1 VAPSL
6 AGFRLAGAG
15 DLVVRPE
22 GSRQLQRALL
32 IPLVVLAW
40 LGLLLIVAWLLGHV
54 TRALL
59 IVILAALIAFAL
71 TPLVNLLARWMPRVI
86 AVALSYTVGF
96 IVVFGLLGVVVA
108 TAGAQLISFGAQAP
122 AELRQ
127 AQGFQ
132 QVLFGVLKPLG
143 VTAAQLAQV
152 EAQAV
157 SQLQHLGTTAANSAL
172 GVVQMVL
179 GAVVD
184 GVLILILSVYLAASG
199 PRLVQWMHW
208 QAPTGQR
215 RRTTVLVG
223 IVNQVVGGY
232 IRGTLILATLIGVLV
247 GVGMAL
253 LHVRY
258 ALLLGILAFF
268 MEFVPVLG
276 VMVSGVVC
284 VVVALFTGWL
294 NAVFV
299 AIYFVVVHVI
309 EGDVV
314 GPRIMGKAVGI
325 HPGVAIVALV
335 AGSELFGIWGALFGA
350 PLAGLVQAI
359 VVAGIKEM
367 RLARAGDAT
376 QLAEVREAEEE
387 GKTMAEGRTNGP
399 TDGRLRTV
407 LTTVARARRHLRPAQ
422 RG

>member
-1 VAPSL
+1 
-6 AGFRLAGAG
+6 
-15 DLVVRPE
+15 
-22 GSRQLQRALL
+22 
-32 IPLVVLAW
+32 VVL
-40 LGLLLIVAWLLGHV
+40 
-54 TRALL
+54 
-59 IVILAALIAFAL
+59 
-71 TPLVNLLARWMPRVI
+71 
-86 AVALSYTVGF
+86 GF
-96 IVVFGLLGVVVA
+96 
-108 TAGAQLISFGAQAP
+108 
-122 AELRQ
+122 
-127 AQGFQ
+127 
-132 QVLFGVLKPLG
+132 LKPLG
-143 VTAAQLAQV
+143 VTAAQLTQV

-179 GAVVD
+179 GTIVD
-184 GVLILILSVYLAASG
+184 GVLILILSIYLAASG
-199 PRLVQWMHW
+199 PRLVQWLHR
-208 QAPTGQR
+208 QAPAGQR

-232 IRGTLILATLIGVLV
+232 VRGTLILATMIGVLV

-276 VMVSGVVC
+276 VMVSGAIC
-284 VVVALFTGWL
+284 VAVALLTGWL

-299 AIYFVVVHVI
+299 AIYFLVVHVI

-359 VVAGIKEM
+359 VVAGIKEV
-367 RLARAGDAT
+367 RLARAGDPTVSA
-376 QLAEVREAEEE
+376 QVREAEEE
-387 GKTMAEGRTNGP
+387 GKTLAKGRSDDA
-399 TDGRLRTV
+399 TDGRMRAVGATI
-407 LTTVARARRHLRPAQ
+407 ARAWRRLRPAEW
-422 RG
+422 G

>member
-1 VAPSL
+1 
-6 AGFRLAGAG
+6 
-15 DLVVRPE
+15 VVRPE

-86 AVALSYTVGF
+86 AVALSYMVGF

-172 GVVQMVL
+172 GVV
-179 GAVVD
+179 
-184 GVLILILSVYLAASG
+184 
-199 PRLVQWMHW
+199 
-208 QAPTGQR
+208 
-215 RRTTVLVG
+215 
-223 IVNQVVGGY
+223 
-232 IRGTLILATLIGVLV
+232 
-247 GVGMAL
+247 
-253 LHVRY
+253 
-258 ALLLGILAFF
+258 
-268 MEFVPVLG
+268 
-276 VMVSGVVC
+276 
-284 VVVALFTGWL
+284 
-294 NAVFV
+294 
-299 AIYFVVVHVI
+299 
-309 EGDVV
+309 
-314 GPRIMGKAVGI
+314 
-325 HPGVAIVALV
+325 
-335 AGSELFGIWGALFGA
+335 
-350 PLAGLVQAI
+350 
-359 VVAGIKEM
+359 
-367 RLARAGDAT
+367 
-376 QLAEVREAEEE
+376 
-387 GKTMAEGRTNGP
+387 
-399 TDGRLRTV
+399 
-407 LTTVARARRHLRPAQ
+407 
-422 RG
+422 

>member
-1 VAPSL
+1 MVTLNSSP
-6 AGFRLAGAG
+6 R
-15 DLVVRPE
+15 
-22 GSRQLQRALL
+22 LQRALL
-32 IPLVVLAW
+32 LPLVVLAW
-40 LGLLLIVAWLLGHV
+40 LALLVVVAWLVGHV
-54 TRALL
+54 ARAFL

-71 TPLVNLLARWMPRVI
+71 TPMVNLLARWMPRAI
-86 AVALSYTVGF
+86 ALALSYLMGF
-96 IVVFGLLGVVVA
+96 IVVFGLLGVVLA
-108 TAGAQLISFGAQAP
+108 TAGAQLVSFTGQAP

-127 AQGFQ
+127 AQGLQ
-132 QVLFGVLKPLG
+132 QVVLGFLKPLG
-143 VTAAQLAQV
+143 VTAPQLAQV
-152 EAQAV
+152 EAQAF

-179 GAVVD
+179 GAIVD
-184 GVLILILSVYLAASG
+184 GVLILILSIYLAASG
-199 PRLVQWMHW
+199 PRLIRWIHRQTP
-208 QAPTGQR
+208 AGQR

-232 IRGTLILATLIGVLV
+232 VRGTLILATLIGVLV
-247 GVGMAL
+247 GFGMAL

-284 VVVALFTGWL
+284 VAVALFTGWL
-294 NAVFV
+294 SAVFV

-359 VVAGIKEM
+359 VGAGIKEM
-367 RLARAGDAT
+367 RLARAGDPTVSA
-376 QLAEVREAEEE
+376 QVREAEEE
-387 GKTMAEGRTNGP
+387 GRTLAEGQDDGAA
-399 TDGRLRTV
+399 DGRVRTV
-407 LTTVARARRHLRPAQ
+407 GSTIARTWRRLRPAE
-422 RG
+422 

>member
-1 VAPSL
+1 MVTLNSSP
-6 AGFRLAGAG
+6 R
-15 DLVVRPE
+15 
-22 GSRQLQRALL
+22 LQRALL
-32 IPLVVLAW
+32 LPLVVLAW
-40 LGLLLIVAWLLGHV
+40 LALLVVVAWLVGHV
-54 TRALL
+54 ARAFL

-71 TPLVNLLARWMPRVI
+71 TPMVNLLARWMPRAI
-86 AVALSYTVGF
+86 ALALSYLIGF
-96 IVVFGLLGVVVA
+96 IVVFGLLGVVLA
-108 TAGAQLISFGAQAP
+108 TAGAQLVSFTGQAP

-127 AQGFQ
+127 AQGLQ
-132 QVLFGVLKPLG
+132 QVVLGFLKPLG
-143 VTAAQLAQV
+143 VTAPQLAQV
-152 EAQAV
+152 EAQAF

-179 GAVVD
+179 GAIVD
-184 GVLILILSVYLAASG
+184 GVLILILSIYLAASG
-199 PRLVQWMHW
+199 PRLIQWMHR
-208 QAPTGQR
+208 QTPAGQR

-232 IRGTLILATLIGVLV
+232 VRGTLILATLIGVLV

-284 VVVALFTGWL
+284 VAVALFTGWL

-359 VVAGIKEM
+359 VGAGIKEM
-367 RLARAGDAT
+367 RLARAGDPAVSA
-376 QLAEVREAEEE
+376 QVREAEEE
-387 GKTMAEGRTNGP
+387 GRTLAEGRDDGAA
-399 TDGRLRTV
+399 DGRVRTV
-407 LTTVARARRHLRPAQ
+407 GSTIARTWRRLRPAE
-422 RG
+422 

>member
-1 VAPSL
+1 MADRAKFQL
-6 AGFRLAGAG
+6 ARVGHIVMRLDGIA
-15 DLVVRPE
+15 R
-22 GSRQLQRALL
+22 LQRAVL

-40 LGLLLIVAWLLGHV
+40 LALLVVVAWLLGHV

-59 IVILAALIAFAL
+59 IVIMAALIAFAL
-71 TPLVNLLARWMPRVI
+71 TPLVNLLARWMPRAI
-86 AVALSYTVGF
+86 ALALAYLVGF
-96 IVVFGLLGVVVA
+96 IVVLGLLGVVVA
-108 TAGAQLISFGAQAP
+108 TAGAQLVSFAGQVP

-127 AQGFQ
+127 AQGLQ
-132 QVLFGVLKPLG
+132 QVVLGFLKPLG
-143 VTAAQLAQV
+143 VTAPQLAQV

-157 SQLQHLGTTAANSAL
+157 SQLQHLGTTAADSAL

-179 GAVVD
+179 GAIVD

-199 PRLVQWMHW
+199 PRLVQWLHR
-208 QAPTGQR
+208 QTPAGQR

-299 AIYFVVVHVI
+299 AIYFAVVHVI

-350 PLAGLVQAI
+350 PLAGLVQAV

-376 QLAEVREAEEE
+376 QVAEVREAEEE
-387 GKTMAEGRTNGP
+387 GKTMAEGRTDGP